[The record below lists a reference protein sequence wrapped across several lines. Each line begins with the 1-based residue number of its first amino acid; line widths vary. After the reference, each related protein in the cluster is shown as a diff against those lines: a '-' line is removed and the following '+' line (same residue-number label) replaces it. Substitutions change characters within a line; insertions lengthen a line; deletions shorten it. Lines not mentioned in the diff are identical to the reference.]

1 MKKYWKFTATIAV
14 IVFSIGA
21 FYVNSALSAPQYPEF
36 AIQTQSG
43 DVEEI
48 ESLVLEGGYH
58 EGYVMSYTNTH
69 FKITSEGSEY
79 RDGGSLIDQVRG
91 QPSPIIKDLQKK
103 HRDFMRGKGQNIDLF
118 FENDMLLAYADVKY
132 NMSASPSRD
141 FKFDISILNKDDGK
155 ATSFNMN
162 VPDTSVA
169 DYIYIEDVQLIGNE
183 LKLITHNTI
192 RKNESYFNEQH
203 IYTLDIS
210 AGTITSNEKI
220 FSIPQE
226 QGNSY
231 VDARLIN
238 TNPLQANE
246 NIVFLTTQNNFIQ
259 EEGSDGFKESS
270 SSIELLSYNL
280 KTQEKETIELPESL
294 KDSQVSFLD
303 DSTIYFSEFSEQS
316 LVVTPYSIEDNQAG
330 SEFTIQLSDAISNEG
345 PPPIIIVKEN
355 KLYAVS
361 SISDFKTN
369 ASVAV
374 INAKTGES
382 LYEGEVV
389 SKNIP
394 KSTQEFELYIY
405 ELSVN

>member
-43 DVEEI
+43 DIEEI

-58 EGYVMSYTNTH
+58 EGFVMSYTNTH

-103 HRDFMRGKGQNIDLF
+103 YRDFMRGKGQNIDLF
-118 FENDMLLAYADVKY
+118 FENDKSIAYADVKY

-141 FKFDISILNKDDGK
+141 FKFDISIFNKDDGNT
-155 ATSFNMN
+155 TSFNIN

-169 DYIYIEDVQLIGNE
+169 EYIYIEDVQLIGNE

-192 RKNESYFNEQH
+192 RKNESFFNEKH

-220 FSIPQE
+220 LSIPQE

-246 NIVFLTTQNNFIQ
+246 NLVFLTTQSNF
-259 EEGSDGFKESS
+259 EEGTDGLRESS
-270 SSIELLSYNL
+270 SSIELISYNL
-280 KTQEKETIELPESL
+280 KTQEKETIVVPESL

-303 DSTIYFSEFSEQS
+303 DSTIYFSKFSEQS
-316 LVVTPYSIEDNQAG
+316 LVVTPYSIENNQAG

-389 SKNIP
+389 RKNIP
-394 KSTQEFELYIY
+394 KNTQEFELYIY
-405 ELSVN
+405 EMSVN